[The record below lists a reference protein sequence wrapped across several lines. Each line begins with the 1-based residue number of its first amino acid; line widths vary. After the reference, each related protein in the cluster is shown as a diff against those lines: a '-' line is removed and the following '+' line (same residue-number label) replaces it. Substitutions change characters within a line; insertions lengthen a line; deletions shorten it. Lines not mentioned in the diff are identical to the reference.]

1 MASLLKV
8 QFHFHLSSAFEQ
20 IEPLALQTSPA
31 PSPRFRPPPFCNFW
45 LLLCVQICFFKVIC
59 PADWASPTR
68 RTGAWVDSGSWW
80 WTRRPGVLWFMGLQR
95 VGHDWATELNWT
107 ELNCCSIVER
117 QIWHLASS
125 VNLLVHREGKTTIS
139 LGKLGSNNNSY
150 NDC

>member
-95 VGHDWATELNWT
+95 VGHYWATELNWT
-107 ELNCCSIVER
+107 DWQSGKWKCWSLSHVLLFLSPWTVAYQAPLSMEFSR
-117 QIWHLASS
+117 QEYWI
-125 VNLLVHREGKTTIS
+125 G
-139 LGKLGSNNNSY
+139 
-150 NDC
+150 